1 MVPRALAAVLLL
13 VAAAPA
19 RGGSFANFESGHVRP
34 LALSPG
40 GNRLF
45 ALNTPDNRL
54 AIYTIGASGLS
65 LAAEVPVGL
74 EPVAVAARTNL
85 AGQTEVWVVNHL
97 SDSVS
102 VVEIDPSDVTRSRV
116 ARTLSVGDEP
126 RDIVF
131 AGSGH
136 GRAFVTAAR
145 RGQDRFAAD
154 PAGGPQLTAPG
165 VGRADVWVFDADG
178 AGDTPLAIVQ
188 LFGDTPRALAA
199 SPSGN
204 RVYAAV
210 FHSGNRTAS
219 INELAVCNDASGS
232 AAFGSFQTAVFT
244 SHYALHPGTCERLR
258 PTWTVARLPASPNL
272 FSRPT
277 DTRACDSS
285 FVRGCTFF
293 AIPRAYFF
301 WKEWRHIQ
309 PTRTN
314 KPRKQNPT

>member
-1 MVPRALAAVLLL
+1 MVPRALATVLLL

-19 RGGSFANFESGHVRP
+19 GGGSFANFESGHVRP

-40 GNRLF
+40 GDRLF

-74 EPVAVAARTNL
+74 EPVAAAARTNL

-116 ARTLSVGDEP
+116 ARTLLVGDEP
-126 RDIVF
+126 RDVVF

-136 GRAFVTAAR
+136 SRAFVTAAR

-178 AGDTPLAIVQ
+178 ARDTPLAIVQ

-199 SPSGN
+199 SPDGSV
-204 RVYAAV
+204 VYAAALD
-210 FHSGNRTAS
+210 SGNRTTAITEQVVS
-219 INELAVCNDASGS
+219 ANGGLPPPPPGS
-232 AAFGSFQTAVFT
+232 T
-244 SHYALHPGTCERLR
+244 PGAPSTGLIVR
-258 PTWTVARLPASPNL
+258 
-272 FSRPT
+272 F
-277 DTRACDSS
+277 DSAT
-285 FVRGCTFF
+285 G
-293 AIPRAYFF
+293 
-301 WKEWRHIQ
+301 H
-309 PTRTN
+309 
-314 KPRKQNPT
+314 